1 MTLSAGTRL
10 GPYEVLSPLGAGGM
24 GEVYKARD
32 TRLGRE
38 VAVKVLPQLFARDP
52 DRLTRFEREAR
63 AASALSDPHIVAVY
77 DVGREGETHFFVSE
91 LVEGSDL
98 RHRLESGGLP
108 MKKAL
113 ELAEQI
119 ALGLAAAHEKGIVH
133 RDLKPENVLITRSGL
148 AKIADFGLAKLTE
161 SSEAGVSE
169 LPTSDGHQTT
179 AGVVMG
185 TVSYMSPEQARG
197 GAVDFRSDQFSF
209 GSILYEMS
217 TGRQAF
223 KKGSAPETLSAII
236 REEPAPVAE
245 IAPGVAAP
253 VAWLIERCLA
263 KDPQERFASTRD
275 LARDIASL
283 SQHLSAP
290 ASLSPAPS
298 ARLSRR
304 RVALPL
310 AAGAV
315 AAIVAAAVL
324 GALLA
329 RRSAAPSTPAFQQL
343 TFRRGVVTGARFTP
357 DGRSI
362 VYSARWGGGQSEI
375 YSVRPAS
382 PESRSLE
389 ISGGTLL
396 AVSSNEELAIKLRPR
411 LWSGFLHGTLGRVPF
426 GGGVAREVMDNVQ
439 DADWTPDG
447 GSLAVLRFGLSG
459 SVHWEIELPPG
470 KTLYEDP
477 SAPIIGFRI
486 SPDGQSIALAEGG
499 FLGLPTAIRLVD
511 RSGKTRVLAD
521 AVVTGVAWSAGGREI
536 CYSQDDGVGS
546 SSLWAVGLSGRKRL
560 LLRHAGAMIL
570 RDISRDGSVLATI
583 GRPQQSVMFRGPGE
597 AAERDLSWLD
607 GSEAAAISDDG
618 RTLLLNETGVGAGPG
633 GAFYLRS
640 TDGSAAVRLGEGLA
654 GALSADGKWV
664 TARPRESRERVMV
677 VPTGAGQ
684 TRTIRLPYPCDQ
696 WWFFPDGKR
705 LLVNGVLPKNNA
717 PGISSIGLDG
727 QNPKRIA
734 PDGWDSFFGEVPIS
748 PDGKW
753 IDSQSGGLN
762 DVSLRLYPSDGSL
775 TFRPVPG
782 FEPDDVVIRWT
793 PDGRSLYVFK
803 RNELPARVF
812 RLDIETGKR
821 TLLFALNPADGSG
834 VTRIPIV
841 VMTPDARAYAYNITR
856 ELSDLYLIRGLK

>member
-10 GPYEVLSPLGAGGM
+10 GPYEIVSPLGAGGM

-38 VAVKVLPQLFARDP
+38 VAVKVLPQTFARDP
-52 DRLTRFEREAR
+52 ERLTRFEREAR

-98 RHRLESGGLP
+98 RSRLESGGLP
-108 MKKAL
+108 AKKAL

-119 ALGLAAAHEKGIVH
+119 ASGLAAAHEKGIVH
-133 RDLKPENVLITRSGL
+133 RDLKPENILITKSGL

-197 GAVDFRSDQFSF
+197 GTVDFRSDQFSF
-209 GSILYEMS
+209 GSILYEML
-217 TGRQAF
+217 TGKQAF
-223 KKGSAPETLSAII
+223 KRGSAPETMSAII
-236 REEPAPVAE
+236 REEPLPMAE
-245 IAPGVAAP
+245 ISPGVAAP
-253 VAWLIERCLA
+253 LAWLVERCLA

-275 LARDIASL
+275 LARDLASL
-283 SQHLSAP
+283 SQHLSASTPVSATLAP
-290 ASLSPAPS
+290 AS
-298 ARLSRR
+298 SRR
-304 RVALPL
+304 TVAVPL
-310 AAGAV
+310 AAAAV
-315 AAIVAAAVL
+315 VAAAVL

-329 RRSAAPSTPAFQQL
+329 RRNVAPPMPTLQQL

-362 VYSARWGGGQSEI
+362 VYSARWGGGQSGV

-389 ISGGTLL
+389 IPGATLL
-396 AVSSNEELAIKLRPR
+396 AVSSNEELAIKVRPK

-426 GGGVAREVMDNVQ
+426 GGGVPREVMDNVQ

-447 GSLAVLRFGLSG
+447 SSLAVLRFGLSAA
-459 SVHWEIELPPG
+459 VRWVIELPPG

-477 SAPIIGFRI
+477 SAPVIGVRI
-486 SPDGQSIALAEGG
+486 SPDGSRLAVAEGG
-499 FLGLPTAIRLVD
+499 FLGLPTAIRLLD
-511 RSGKTRVLAD
+511 RSGKARVLAEV
-521 AVVTGVAWSAGGREI
+521 VVTGVAWSAGGGEI
-536 CYSQDDGVGS
+536 WYSQDDGVGS
-546 SSLWAVGLSGRKRL
+546 SSLWAVDLSGRKRL
-560 LLRHAGAMIL
+560 ILRHAGAMIL
-570 RDISRDGSVLATI
+570 RDISRDGAVLATV
-583 GRPQQSVMFRGPGE
+583 GHPQLSVMVKGPSDS
-597 AAERDLSWLD
+597 AEQDLAWLD
-607 GSEAAAISDDG
+607 GSEAVAISEDG
-618 RTLLLNETGVGAGPG
+618 KTLLLNETGVGAGPG
-633 GAFYLRS
+633 GAFYLRA
-640 TDGSAAVRLGEGLA
+640 TDGSPAVRLGEGIA
-654 GALSADGKWV
+654 NALSVDGKWV
-664 TARPRESRERVMV
+664 TARPRESRDRVMV

-684 TRTIRLPYPCDQ
+684 TRTIRLPYGCDQ

-705 LLVNGVLPKNNA
+705 LLVTGVVPGSNA

-753 IDSQSGGLN
+753 IDTQSGGLN
-762 DVSLRLYPSDGSL
+762 DVSLRLYPTDGSL
-775 TFRPVPG
+775 AFRTVPG
-782 FEPDDVVIRWT
+782 FESDDVVMRWT
-793 PDGRSLYVFK
+793 PDGRGLYVFK

-821 TLLFALNPADGSG
+821 TLLFALKPEDGAG

-841 VMTPDARAYAYNITR
+841 VMTPDAKSYAYNITR